1 MEHNKISTFKA
12 TAMSVNLMI
21 GAGILA
27 GPGIMA
33 SVAGGASFF
42 GWILVS
48 ALMFPMVYNISR
60 LPEAIHGSGGIYLY
74 CKESLGQF
82 GGFIGGTL
90 YFLSYN
96 FAMTTV
102 LVTFWNT
109 FSVWYPDLWILQSRS
124 IFLLICLSLI
134 FALNLLPASL
144 AATIQSTLVFAKL
157 APILIAI
164 CLAPFFL
171 KFNGFQISVF
181 DLTSVFKTIPMAMF
195 GFLGYE
201 YSCNISHMVGEPKNA
216 KFAILS
222 SFAFV
227 TVLYTVFHFCVLS
240 IMGPAGLATFQAS
253 GYASFVA
260 ERFPTIASALMI
272 ILPVSTVVTFLNGS
286 NGIMFLDSIILNSMA
301 SDNMFRSSNILLKL
315 NKYSRPWICALI
327 TLIFSVFFGT
337 IVEKTEFLAISSN
350 LCVMIL
356 LIISTTALI
365 KIDLDRPFGFNK
377 TMCYLGI
384 FTSCGLTFLN
394 WLRLGSST
402 HERLISLIPLFIGVG
417 LSIMLFNPKAI
428 LKNNDKIGQQ

>member
-1 MEHNKISTFKA
+1 MKYNKISTFKA
-12 TAMSVNLMI
+12 VAMSVNLMI

-74 CKESLGQF
+74 CKETLGQF
-82 GGFIGGTL
+82 GGFVGGIL

-109 FSVWYPDLWILQSRS
+109 FSVWYPDLWIIQSRS
-124 IFLLICLSLI
+124 LFLLCCLGLV
-134 FALNLLPASL
+134 FALNLLPANI

-157 APILIAI
+157 APIVIAI

-171 KFNGFQISVF
+171 KSNGFQISLF
-181 DLTSVFKTIPMAMF
+181 DLASVYKTIPMAMF

-201 YSCNISHMVGEPKNA
+201 YSCNISHMVDKPRNA
-216 KFAILS
+216 KIAILS

-240 IMGPAGLATFQAS
+240 IMGPAGLATLQAS

-260 ERFPTIASALMI
+260 EKFPIIASILTVV
-272 ILPVSTVVTFLNGS
+272 LPVSTIVTFLNGS

-301 SDNMFRSSNILLKL
+301 ADGMFRFSGLFSRL
-315 NKYSRPWICALI
+315 NKFGRPWICALAS
-327 TLIFSVFFGT
+327 LIFSLIFGT
-337 IVEKTEFLAISSN
+337 IVDKTEFLAISCN

-365 KIDLDRPFGFNK
+365 KIDWEKSFNLNK

-384 FTSCGLTFLN
+384 VTSCGLTFLN
-394 WLRLGSST
+394 WLRLGSDTQS
-402 HERLISLIPLFIGVG
+402 RLISLIPLLFG
-417 LSIMLFNPKAI
+417 LVLAILLYNPKKADERI
-428 LKNNDKIGQQ
+428 YKTN